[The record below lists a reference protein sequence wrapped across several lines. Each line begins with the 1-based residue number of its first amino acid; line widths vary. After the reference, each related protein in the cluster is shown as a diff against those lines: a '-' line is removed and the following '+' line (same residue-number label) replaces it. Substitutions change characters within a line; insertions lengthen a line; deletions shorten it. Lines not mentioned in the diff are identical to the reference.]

1 MITLTDCDTIKIRF
15 PDVYNIDNERIR
27 AIRTMNPS
35 FNFEIELNNQLIIE
49 AKEFSLLDC
58 DYHEIHLEKFDEK
71 LFDELL
77 ELNPESEVNFEFST
91 NIIHIRMSTFGLI
104 SAITGMIIGG
114 LIAWINFTN
123 AGRLY
128 TEDGQYKLEDP
139 ENPDESIRVNP
150 DLSYISYDKVPV
162 EEQKKWKKSFITSP
176 PTLAIEIVSAKRSLK
191 ATLKKMNVIWMKAG
205 TNIGIVICP
214 FSKKYFIFESGSNEF
229 IEKSIYE
236 PFTHPLLPGYTGDFS
251 KYVDEID

>member
-1 MITLTDCDTIKIRF
+1 
-15 PDVYNIDNERIR
+15 
-27 AIRTMNPS
+27 MNPS
-35 FNFEIELNNQLIIE
+35 FNFEIEPNNHLIIE
-49 AKEFSLLDC
+49 AKEFSLLDY
-58 DYHEIHLEKFDEK
+58 DYHEIHLEKFNEK
-71 LFDELL
+71 LFDELID
-77 ELNPESEVNFEFST
+77 LNPESEVNFEFST

-104 SAITGMIIGG
+104 STITVAIMVG
-114 LIAWINFTN
+114 LGIWVNLTN

-128 TEDGQYKLEDP
+128 SEDGQYKLEDP
-139 ENPDESIRVNP
+139 ENPDESIRANP
-150 DLSYISYDKVPV
+150 DLSFISYDKVPV

-191 ATLKKMNVIWMKAG
+191 PTLKKMNEIWMRAG

-214 FSKKYFIFESGSNEF
+214 YSKKYFIFESGCTEF

-251 KYVDEID
+251 KFVDEID